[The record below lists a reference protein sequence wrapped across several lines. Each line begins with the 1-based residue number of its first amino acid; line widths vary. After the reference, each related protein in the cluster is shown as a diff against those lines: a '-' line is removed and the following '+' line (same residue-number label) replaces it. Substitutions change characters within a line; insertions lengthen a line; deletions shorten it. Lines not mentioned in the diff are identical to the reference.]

1 MPGFSANIS
10 TLFREYALTE
20 RVDRAALAGFD
31 AIEVQFPYGDDP
43 IQLRAALDRSDLPL
57 ALMNFPAGD
66 LLSGGEGLAGIPG
79 RERDFDTALAAA
91 REFAALLRP
100 RAMNLLAGRP
110 SVQRAGDHCYSLL
123 QSQLL
128 AAAEVADELGFRLL
142 VEAVNP
148 TDLPG
153 FLLDSIERAM
163 AMIDAL
169 PQIELQLQ
177 YDCYHAAMMGE
188 DPLKQLPPI
197 IQRIGHIQF
206 SDLPGRTEPGLGR
219 LDFDAIFALIDQ
231 LGYAGFVGA
240 EYFPTVATEDTFAW
254 LDRQRLPVRE

>member
-1 MPGFSANIS
+1 MPRFSANIS
-10 TLFREYALTE
+10 TLFREYALAE
-20 RVDRAALAGFD
+20 RIDRAALAGFD
-31 AIEVQFPYGDDP
+31 AIEVQFPYSEDP
-43 IQLRAALDRSDLPL
+43 IPLRAALDRSDVPL

-79 RERDFDTALAAA
+79 RERDFDAALASA

-100 RAMNLLAGRP
+100 RAMSLRAGRP
-110 SVQRAGDHCYSLL
+110 STQRDSDHCYRLL

-128 AAAEVADELGFRLL
+128 AAAEVANELGFRLL

-148 TDLPG
+148 VDMPG
-153 FLLDSIERAM
+153 FLLDGIEQTLAT
-163 AMIDAL
+163 IDAL

-188 DPLKQLPPI
+188 DPLKQLPGI

-231 LGYAGFVGA
+231 LGYTGYVGA
-240 EYFPTVATEDTFAW
+240 EYFPTVATADTLDW
-254 LDRQRLPVRE
+254 LDRRRAPLRE